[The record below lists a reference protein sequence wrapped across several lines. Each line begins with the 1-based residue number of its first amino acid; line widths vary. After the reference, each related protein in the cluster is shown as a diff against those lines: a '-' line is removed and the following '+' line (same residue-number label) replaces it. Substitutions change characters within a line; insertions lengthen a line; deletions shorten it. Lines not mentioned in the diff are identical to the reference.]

1 MVGDGLGPL
10 HHTGSLSSYHV
21 SRVGTVVAAVLDA
34 ARPLQEFVAELTEG
48 MMKLDR
54 YLKDAVSSMA
64 KAAEA
69 QRLALEEQ
77 TAADARA
84 ARVSQDNMLRAIADI
99 VTSHKY
105 VTIAHSHV
113 PLLAGCRSI
122 VVGWA

>member
-1 MVGDGLGPL
+1 
-10 HHTGSLSSYHV
+10 
-21 SRVGTVVAAVLDA
+21 
-34 ARPLQEFVAELTEG
+34 